1 MYETRV
7 SSDDLDQLETAARE
21 TLDRLPLDHTSL
33 AVEFMGSP
41 KAGKTTTIEI
51 LTHFFKRM
59 GYKVWAPTEGASK
72 RTPYHLKRDLVAF
85 NTWTLSYA
93 MSELLVAYHNVDH
106 HNLVILDRGPFD
118 SLAWMGVL
126 RQRKKIEDPE
136 YEIFRKFAT
145 DTRWSKLVS
154 RIYLFR
160 CDVITSLKREHE
172 SKLTQG
178 PGTAMNEEMLSDL
191 LSEYASLSSRLPSD
205 LVKVMDTS
213 LTQHTTPLGTSF
225 GLAQDIVALFQRR
238 ATPSQ
243 KGGLRR

>member
-1 MYETRV
+1 MGEMTI
-7 SSDDLDQLETAARE
+7 SSDDIGRLETVAGE
-21 TLDRLPLDHTSL
+21 TLRRLPQEHAPV

-106 HNLVILDRGPFD
+106 HNLVIPDRGPFD

-126 RQRKKIEDPE
+126 RKRGKIEGDE
-136 YEIFRKFAT
+136 HEVFRKFAT
-145 DTRWSKLVS
+145 GTRWSKLVS

-160 CDVITSLKREHE
+160 CDVDTSLRREDE

-178 PGTAMNEEMLSDL
+178 PGTAMNPEMLSDL
-191 LSEYASLSSRLPSD
+191 LDEYGSMSSELPRD
-205 LVKVMDTS
+205 ALIEVDTS
-213 LTQHTTPLGTSF
+213 AVRCTTPRETSF
-225 GLAQDIVALFQRR
+225 QLAEDIVGLFQRR
-238 ATPSQ
+238 V
-243 KGGLRR
+243 